1 MPNEAKRFAISS
13 SYKALVQTHY
23 IWEGIMIRKD
33 DEEAG
38 LLDLDDANGAEICKS
53 YLCCFEGLLNSVR
66 LKKYDRSYRKQFL
79 HSYQILY
86 KQMLEQSS
94 SECAYFPEILDS
106 AQ

>member
-13 SYKALVQTHY
+13 DYKALVQTHY

-79 HSYQILY
+79 HSYQIL
-86 KQMLEQSS
+86 
-94 SECAYFPEILDS
+94 
-106 AQ
+106 